1 VSPGSIDPRGP
12 DTLVSL
18 VSPVHDE
25 AEGLG
30 RFVARVTEVLDEVH
44 PRFELVLV
52 DDGSSDGSWP
62 AIEAAAA
69 ADPRIRGVRL
79 SRNFG
84 KEAAVVAGLE
94 AARGGAAIVLDSD
107 LQHPPALLPVML
119 ERWREGADVVEAV
132 KSTRTGQSLSARTAA
147 AAFNRL
153 FSRLTGVDLTDAS
166 DYRLLART
174 PLEALRSLPERA
186 LFFRGTST
194 WIGFHRVQV
203 PFEVDAR
210 LSGRSRWSAR
220 SLIRL
225 AIDGITSFTSAPLRL
240 VTAAAGIF
248 AIFAF
253 ALGVQTVVRFASG
266 EAVQG
271 FTTVILLLLVQGTV
285 TLFGLGIIGEYVA
298 RIHDEV
304 KARPRYLVAERT
316 ADGPSSTVDE
326 DRRQEGDQEDGR
338 GDTAPDLP

>member
-1 VSPGSIDPRGP
+1 VTAVHADGRGP

-25 AEGLG
+25 AEGLD
-30 RFVARVTEVLDEVH
+30 RFVARVREVLEATH
-44 PRFELVLV
+44 PNFELVLV
-52 DDGSSDGSWP
+52 DDGSRDGSWD
-62 AIEAAAA
+62 AITAAAA
-69 ADPRIRGVRL
+69 ADDRVRGLRL

-107 LQHPPALLPVML
+107 LQHPPALLPAML

-132 KSTRTGQSLSARTAA
+132 KRNRTGQSIGSRVAA
-147 AAFNRL
+147 ATFNRL
-153 FSRLTGVDLTDAS
+153 FSNMTGVDLTDAS
-166 DYRLLART
+166 DYRLLARA

-194 WIGFHRVQV
+194 WIGFERAQV

-210 LSGRSRWSAR
+210 VTGRSRWSPR
-220 SLIRL
+220 TLVRL
-225 AIDGITSFTSAPLRL
+225 AIDGLTSFTAAPLRL
-240 VTAAAGIF
+240 VTLAAGLF
-248 AIFAF
+248 AVF
-253 ALGVQTVVRFASG
+253 ALALGTQTLVRFLQG

-271 FTTVILLLLVQGTV
+271 FTTVILLLLVQGTIM
-285 TLFGLGIIGEYVA
+285 LLGLGIIGEYVA

-304 KARPRYLVAERT
+304 KARPRYLVAART
-316 ADGPSSTVDE
+316 DRDDEHGDAGAGPT
-326 DRRQEGDQEDGR
+326 
-338 GDTAPDLP
+338 